1 MPLVKCDGMEIAMR
15 LIVTFLYFV
24 GAMLYSYPVRLIH
37 HLKYKD
43 KKTEHDANFYSLKKI
58 ARKLL
63 QLLGVKLDI
72 QSLFFRREGERRKT
86 VGRNLSP
93 GVLNWLLRQMRVLFQ
108 FHSIIQRSVMNVFI
122 VFARLV

>member
-1 MPLVKCDGMEIAMR
+1 MSPVECDGMEIAMR

-58 ARKLL
+58 ARNMRKL
-63 QLLGVKLDI
+63 
-72 QSLFFRREGERRKT
+72 
-86 VGRNLSP
+86 
-93 GVLNWLLRQMRVLFQ
+93 
-108 FHSIIQRSVMNVFI
+108 
-122 VFARLV
+122 